1 MRLTDL
7 LKSTEYE
14 ILHMPESLLPENID
28 IGGIAYDSRKVTEGG
43 IFVCIDGTVVD
54 GHKYIPQAVAAG
66 AAAVLVQRDI
76 DVTEDIAVIKVEDT
90 RKSLAEVSCEFY
102 GNPSKTFP
110 VVGITGTKGKT
121 STAGM
126 TKAIL
131 DKAGKSAG
139 LIGTIETVVGNER
152 TEAKR
157 TTPESLELQEM
168 FSRMIECGNK
178 SAVMEVSSQGLM
190 LSRVYGTHFDIGVF
204 TNIEKDHIGP
214 NEHSSFEEYFEWKK
228 QLFSMCRVALINA
241 DDKNAQSVIDS
252 CKCTYK
258 TYGIVE
264 KAPEYVCSPAPDY
277 AAYNIVT
284 HPNAIEFDVTT
295 PEWTDH
301 VVLNVPGRFNVSNA
315 LAAIGI
321 ASLRGVSCAVIK
333 EALAEFSVKGRTE
346 IVETND
352 KFTIMID
359 YAHNAMSLESLL
371 NSVREYAKGRIVCL
385 FGCGG
390 DRDPSRRPEMGKVS
404 GRLADFTIVTSDN
417 PRTEEPE
424 KIIADIVKGVQPTGG
439 EFVTIINRTD
449 AIRYAIENAQ
459 QDDIIVLAG
468 KGHET
473 YQIFSDKTIHYDER
487 EVVNEIMKDYIEHK

>member
-1 MRLTDL
+1 
-7 LKSTEYE
+7 
-14 ILHMPESLLPENID
+14 
-28 IGGIAYDSRKVTEGG
+28 
-43 IFVCIDGTVVD
+43 
-54 GHKYIPQAVAAG
+54 
-66 AAAVLVQRDI
+66 
-76 DVTEDIAVIKVEDT
+76 
-90 RKSLAEVSCEFY
+90 
-102 GNPSKTFP
+102 
-110 VVGITGTKGKT
+110 VG
-121 STAGM
+121 
-126 TKAIL
+126 
-131 DKAGKSAG
+131 
-139 LIGTIETVVGNER
+139 EER

-157 TTPESLELQEM
+157 TTPEALELQEM
-168 FSRMIECGNK
+168 FDRMIECGNK

-190 LSRVYGTHFDIGVF
+190 LSRVHGTYFDIGVF

-214 NEHSSFEEYFEWKK
+214 NEHSSFEEYFDWKK
-228 QLFSMCRVALINA
+228 KLFSMCRVALINA

-252 CKCTYK
+252 CECTYK
-258 TYGIVE
+258 TFGIVE

-284 HPNAIEFDVTT
+284 HPNAVEFDVTT
-295 PEWTDH
+295 PEWTEH
-301 VVLNVPGRFNVSNA
+301 IILNVPGRFNVSNA

-321 ASLRGVSCAVIK
+321 ASLSGVSCKAIK
-333 EALAEFSVKGRTE
+333 EALADFSVKGRTE

-371 NSVREYAKGRIVCL
+371 KSIREYAKGRIVCL

-390 DRDPSRRPEMGKVS
+390 DRDPSRRPEMGEVS
-404 GRLADFTIVTSDN
+404 GKLADFTIVTSDN

-424 KIIADIVKGVQPTGG
+424 KIVEDIVKGVEPTGG

-449 AIRYAIENAQ
+449 AIRYAIENSK

-473 YQIFSDKTIHYDER
+473 YQIFNDKTIHYDER
-487 EVVNEIMKDYIEHK
+487 EVVAEVMQTYNADK